1 MRMTRITFDDIMA
14 TYADLAVAKKRTRDH
29 DTAMKVIADYLW
41 EVITE
46 GNEEK

>member
-1 MRMTRITFDDIMA
+1 MRVTRVSFDDLMA

-29 DTAMKVIADYLW
+29 DIAMKVIEDYLW
-41 EVITE
+41 EIITE